1 MSPAN
6 QERKFG
12 SSILSPS
19 RGEGGGTT
27 LWVSSQLVDPLISDG
42 GIGGGQ
48 GDESTYQVS
57 LGNSA
62 AEQPRIQGRLA
73 KSVAAR
79 GEQDGELAGCRWCFG
94 GPKASVEAPT
104 AVDAGRLV
112 EQFLA
117 LVVGVCGPVGQELSL
132 S

>member
-1 MSPAN
+1 
-6 QERKFG
+6 
-12 SSILSPS
+12 L
-19 RGEGGGTT
+19 
-27 LWVSSQLVDPLISDG
+27 QLIDQLIWG
-42 GIGGGQ
+42 CEIGGGQ
-48 GDESTYQVS
+48 GDESAYQVS

-62 AEQPRIQGRLA
+62 AEQPRISGGLA

-79 GEQDGELAGCRWCFG
+79 ASRTVICWCRWCFG

-117 LVVGVCGPVGQELSL
+117 LVAGVCGPVGQELSFL
-132 S
+132 SVVRIMV